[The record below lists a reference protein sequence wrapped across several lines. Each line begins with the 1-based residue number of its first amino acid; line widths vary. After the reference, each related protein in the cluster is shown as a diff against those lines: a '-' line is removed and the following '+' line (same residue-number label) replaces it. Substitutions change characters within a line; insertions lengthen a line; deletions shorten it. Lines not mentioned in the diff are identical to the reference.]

1 MSLQKQIRTIKQ
13 LADPKILVKS
23 TWLFG
28 LVTLFLAM
36 YGPRLHPKL
45 PNSLRNLFKNPLFNA
60 LVIFLIIYMG
70 SRDMGTSLV
79 ITVIFIVTLTTI
91 TTGDL
96 MGSVKK
102 LFLMESFVNQGNS
115 LKSTFVEKDK
125 RDSEVD
131 RQLQE
136 SIVPGLASDNAGGF
150 PLSET

>member
-1 MSLQKQIRTIKQ
+1 MSLQKPIRTLKK

-70 SRDMGTSLV
+70 SRDMATSLV
-79 ITVIFIVTLTTI
+79 ITIIFIVTLTTI

-96 MGSVKK
+96 MGSIKK
-102 LFLMESFVNQGNS
+102 LMLMESFVNQGKS
-115 LKSTFVEKDK
+115 LDSTFAEKDK

-136 SIVPGLASDNAGGF
+136 SVVPGLGSDILEGC